1 MAEQFHFILAD
12 DDVDDRF
19 FFEKAI
25 KKLHLPTK
33 FSFAEDGVELME
45 FLNANIHKLPDV
57 VFLDLNMP
65 RKNGAECLLE
75 IKQNPAF
82 KDMVV
87 IIYSTSQHND
97 VADVLYDN
105 GAHYYIRKPD
115 YYTLEKVLQHVL
127 TLLIEKKLGRPQRD
141 KFVLMLKAA

>member
-1 MAEQFHFILAD
+1 MPEQFHFLLAD
-12 DDVDDRF
+12 DDADDRF

-45 FLNANIHKLPDV
+45 FLNANINKLPDV

-65 RKNGAECLLE
+65 RKNGAECLTE
-75 IKQNPAF
+75 IKKNPLL
-82 KDMVV
+82 KDMAI

-105 GAHYYIRKPD
+105 GAHYYVRKPD
-115 YYTLEKVLQHVL
+115 YLTLEKVLQHIL
-127 TLLIEKKLGRPQRD
+127 MLLIEKKLGRPERD
-141 KFVLMLKAA
+141 KFVLMLHAA